1 MSWQSITNSLIR
13 DLIGDYDSPQ
23 VYSDTRLTQVAL
35 TCAHLVLNEVSFASD
50 YTVDVAVSSISP
62 DPTTAPEDVSFINL
76 LALRSSLL
84 IANSEFK
91 TAAKQSFIVKD
102 GPSQIDTGTRYK
114 ALADFAKVAKEAYDK
129 AKIDYIA
136 GNSIAACCVT
146 TPFYSRSAVPNMLGS
161 PDILN
166 RNSY

>member
-13 DLIGDYDSPQ
+13 DLIGDVDTPQ
-23 VYSDTRLTQVAL
+23 VYTDSRLTQVAI
-35 TCAHLVLNEVSFASD
+35 TCAHLVLNEVSFVND
-50 YTVDVAVSSISP
+50 YTVDVAASSISP
-62 DPTTAPEDVSFINL
+62 DPSVSPEDVSFLNL

-91 TAAKQSFIVKD
+91 TSAKQSFIVKD
-102 GPSQIDTGTRYK
+102 GPSQIDTGNRYK

-136 GNSIAACCVT
+136 GNSIAACAIL
-146 TPFYSRSAVPNMLGS
+146 TPFYYRGEAPNMFGS
-161 PDILN
+161 SNSTN
-166 RNSY
+166 RN